1 MNLNVISDN
10 GTISKHARMKV
21 PLSYE
26 IWKNKIGYIGTQS
39 KESNALN
46 IFNAYFSEA
55 KAILLDETNRSIV
68 ELLKHLNIQSFES
81 ENSGYTVFDDQ
92 DFSFMYFT
100 SGSTGH
106 PVGALKSKENILSEV
121 NALTLLLKK
130 YAIRKVIVTVPF
142 IHLYGTL
149 LGLMYPLVNNIDIYL
164 KEHFLPNDILDM
176 IDDHTMVVTTPLY
189 IKALSKLTQKKDLS
203 KSIFISST
211 APLDN
216 ESIVAFKERYKADIM
231 QIFGSTETGGIAH
244 KLNDETSWIPFY
256 GVDISSNEK
265 DELKVRSPFISDI
278 LYEEGFKN
286 TKGEIQTFDYVELE
300 QDTFKLIGRS
310 SKIFKLAGKRYST
323 VQIENIL
330 EEINGITKAL
340 VFVEMAKDSLR
351 GEYLDI
357 TVESTIEITTKEIK
371 TILQQRLSN
380 LKFSIKLH
388 IVDKIPTNQVGKKL
402 RI

>member
-10 GTISKHARMKV
+10 RTIIKHAIVKENFTH
-21 PLSYE
+21 E

-100 SGSTGH
+100 SGSTGY

-121 NALTLLLKK
+121 NALTLLLEK
-130 YAIRKVIVTVPF
+130 YAIKKVIVTVPF

-176 IDDHTMVVTTPLY
+176 TDDHTMVVTTPLY
-189 IKALSKLTQKKDLS
+189 IKALNKLTQKKDLS

-216 ESIVAFKERYKADIM
+216 ESIVTFKERYKADIM

-244 KLNDETSWIPFY
+244 KLNDATSWIPFY
-256 GVDISSNEK
+256 GVEVSSNEK

-357 TVESTIEITTKEIK
+357 TVESTMEITTKEIK